1 MRSEQ
6 LHSKILGLVSLIG
19 LVGLWGCSKDETAE
33 PKTEKSTEVQLASY
47 VADFEEVS
55 ETNGTNRTYEA
66 NAAHWQTRGWTP
78 PSGYSVFDIG
88 EKSISVFFTQGTT
101 AGDER
106 FFYTNSG
113 KWRVS
118 GEENSMTPGTYYLYG
133 YVPHDKSITS
143 TVSVPSGEN
152 KTFEHGA
159 VLTLTNIPAV
169 SSADFCV
176 MIAAKNGASA
186 NEDYSISGLQRGN
199 FTYVAAASN
208 YVYLLF
214 DHLFSALQLQ
224 IRVQGDYNNLR
235 TIKLKELKMQA
246 YEGTTPTTK
255 KMKATITLAANDA
268 GNDPI
273 TDVVF
278 ESYGNE
284 TESGS
289 VFTSEEGQEL
299 TADYQ
304 PFTGHF
310 MPQGVTNVIL
320 ESTYD
325 VYDKKGNLVRAGCTA
340 KNKLNL
346 SMFSGQTQ
354 ALRGCK
360 YTVNLTIN
368 PTYLYMLSEPDLDNP
383 TVTLE

>member
-1 MRSEQ
+1 MKSEQ

-33 PKTEKSTEVQLASY
+33 PKTEKSTEVQLMSY
-47 VADFEEVS
+47 VADFEEVN
-55 ETNGTNRTYEA
+55 ETNEA
-66 NAAHWQTRGWTP
+66 NGLRRAWTP
-78 PSGYSVFDIG
+78 PTGYSVFDVG

-101 AGDER
+101 PGDER

-118 GEENSMTPGTYYLYG
+118 GDEMTAGTYYLYG
-133 YVPHDKSITS
+133 YTPHDKSITS
-143 TVSVPSGEN
+143 TVSVLPGDGKN
-152 KTFEHGA
+152 YTHGA
-159 VLTLTNIPAV
+159 VLTLANIPAV

-186 NEDYSISGLQRGN
+186 NEDYSTSGLKRGN
-199 FTYVAAASN
+199 FEYVATGATNN

-214 DHLFSALQLQ
+214 DHLFSALHLQ
-224 IRVQGDYNNLR
+224 MRVQGDYNNLR

-255 KMKATITLAANDA
+255 KMKATITLTANGA

-273 TDVVF
+273 TGVTF
-278 ESYGNE
+278 EPYGTE

-299 TADYQ
+299 DADYQ
-304 PFTGHF
+304 EFTGHF

-346 SMFSGQTQ
+346 NMFSGVTK
-354 ALRGCK
+354 ADRGAR
-360 YTVNLTIN
+360 YTINLTIN